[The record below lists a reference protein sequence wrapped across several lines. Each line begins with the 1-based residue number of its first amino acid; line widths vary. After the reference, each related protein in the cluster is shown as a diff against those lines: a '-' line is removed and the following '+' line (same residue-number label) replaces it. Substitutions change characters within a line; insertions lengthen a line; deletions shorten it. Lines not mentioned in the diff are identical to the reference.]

1 MKRRF
6 KKSLLALLP
15 AIILLVLPNNLYAVP
30 QPFISVSNKEVI
42 SRVVSIAT
50 HASKLGTAV
59 NVLGNGKIPAYV
71 TKTQDSPSRITVD
84 IFCAAEPLETI
95 NVAVESLNLKGL
107 RVGHHLQ
114 KIRMVLDV
122 QSVDIPTFAIE
133 SVDNEL
139 TIFLNAKELT
149 ESIENDPVE
158 AQSAEVGKEI
168 KVLEQPENIKTGKD
182 QQNKALASS
191 ANQAAEQLGPHSR
204 RR

>member
-15 AIILLVLPNNLYAVP
+15 AFILLVLPNNMYAVP
-30 QPFISVSNKEVI
+30 QPSISVSNKEVI

-50 HASKLGTAV
+50 HTSTLGTAV

-71 TKTQDSPSRITVD
+71 TKAQDSPSRIIVD

-95 NVAVESLNLKGL
+95 NVAVESSNLKGL

-122 QSVDIPTFAIE
+122 QSVDITTFAIE

-158 AQSAEVGKEI
+158 AQNA
-168 KVLEQPENIKTGKD
+168 
-182 QQNKALASS
+182 
-191 ANQAAEQLGPHSR
+191 
-204 RR
+204 